1 MQASAILQHLGF
13 ALLLALLS
21 AGTVRL
27 MIAFP
32 ILDHPN
38 HRSAHARPTPRA
50 GGVGVVLAFVAGM
63 CALYLTA
70 RYARVAEPEFLGVI
84 AAAVAIGLI
93 GLVDDLRACQPPC
106 DSRRRRARRWWPSAP
121 AWWSRSSG
129 CRGSACWNS
138 GCSGRR

>member
-38 HRSAHARPTPRA
+38 HRSAHARPTPRG
-50 GGVGVVLAFVAGM
+50 GGVGVVVAFWRGWQCCISAP
-63 CALYLTA
+63 ALPA
-70 RYARVAEPEFLGVI
+70 
-84 AAAVAIGLI
+84 
-93 GLVDDLRACQPPC
+93 
-106 DSRRRRARRWWPSAP
+106 SRRRSSSA
-121 AWWSRSSG
+121 
-129 CRGSACWNS
+129 
-138 GCSGRR
+138 